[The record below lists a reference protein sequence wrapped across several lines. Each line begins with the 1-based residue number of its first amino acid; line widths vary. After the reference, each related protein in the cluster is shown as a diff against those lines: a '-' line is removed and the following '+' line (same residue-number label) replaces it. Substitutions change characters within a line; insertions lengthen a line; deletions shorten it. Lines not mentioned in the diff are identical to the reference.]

1 MSTGIAEQHLKSQ
14 GNQQQANGS
23 TKCEILTESINSYD
37 SWRNTAQNHQ
47 GYTTSAMSNVEN
59 NYYYSPA
66 AAAAAAYPAAHG
78 YTTYAAAGAAPYMS
92 NYSVY
97 PSPTP
102 GHYATSSVPPGSYY
116 YTNGTSG
123 AAGSG
128 AADYSTATQSWSQL
142 TAGGATSTSS
152 GAVAPGGYASA
163 VAYSS
168 SNSGVDGKL
177 MEGMQALGV
186 GSGSEMS
193 MAPPPATP
201 TVKKP
206 LSWASI
212 ASQPAKPPTTTTL
225 LVKKKG
231 MPPPPMVPGRVKL
244 DPVVIK
250 TPVQTPLASH
260 PTPPPTPRSAQPV
273 WGQAA
278 PPPHHTAYN
287 QHVPQVLPPHLTPV
301 MLSQPPPNL
310 LHGPPPPTP
319 QHAGGPG
326 DQHHQ
331 HNTPSSQTQPTQTR
345 QAQNHN
351 NKDQP
356 PPAHQPPSHPPPS
369 SHQNHPPS
377 GDQNSLHSHHPSNS
391 SSHPPPNQPQPSHS
405 QPSSGQRRESV
416 SPPSSSSHHNE
427 QKAYESSERDR
438 NNCDNQYQGRDDGH
452 YHSQVQQQR
461 DEDGQGHYQEH
472 DEGHYN
478 ENEGHYQEQQG
489 QQHYQ
494 NQRGGDYAQQHRRSP
509 DGSESLPQ
517 QHSRSHYANNNSH
530 YSNNSSSSSNNKYHQ
545 NYNRGPSSHP
555 GRFSDQQYHPQE
567 ETSTD
572 RELMDQQ
579 EQQPAYNVD
588 QVIADAQNL
597 LEELKQTN
605 NYNPEQYDLPPNTRF
620 FVIKS
625 YSEDD
630 IHRSIKYSIWCSTD
644 HGNQKLDQAFRE
656 RQAVDGSI
664 LLFFSVNKSGHFCG
678 VARMMSPVDYNASSS
693 VWSQD
698 KWKGQF
704 RVQWVYVKDVPNSHL
719 KNIILETND
728 NKPVTYC
735 RDTTEVP
742 YEKGVQVLSKIQHF
756 EHSTSIFDDF
766 SHYEQRQMAEKQ
778 AMESGVQYQE
788 NSSYNKENE
797 REQHH
802 QQPPHHRSN
811 GYQHTAYSNNSS
823 SSYHSGGGGG
833 GGGGYNKRSDQM
845 RKPPQQQDW
854 RDQNHSSFSNNRRGG
869 RRDDNFSRHSEGGG
883 GGRYNNDSNSGG
895 SSRSG
900 GGYSNHGGDH
910 YRNSNS
916 HYEGS
921 RNSYSA
927 GGDGANPRSSNNSH
941 SVDYNSSYHSG
952 GTSSGRGGYR
962 NNNRGSYDNRR
973 SSYHNSS
980 SSNGGGGGGYNR
992 NHQQERGE
1000 FGGRGEREFTRGGG
1014 DREIVRGGEG
1024 REFVRGEGGAG
1035 GREMVRD
1042 TAGTGLAGREQREG
1056 GAQD

>member
-833 GGGGYNKRSDQM
+833 GGYNKRSDQM

-869 RRDDNFSRHSEGGG
+869 RRDDNFSRHSEGGGG

-952 GTSSGRGGYR
+952 GASSGRGGYR

-1042 TAGTGLAGREQREG
+1042 TAGAGLAGREQREG